1 MAASRQIEY
10 RAERVIPNMF
20 EELVGSDRTELLE
33 VSCEHETP
41 LVEAFRSRSSR
52 SDAAHSCALLNGHD
66 IAQPEGLR
74 LVVEQILSLK
84 PKHVWISL
92 PGKAFS
98 TLQNINQ
105 RTPTQVQDLKAKRS
119 LATRTFESTVE
130 ITKVCQQ
137 AGIHVTVELSER
149 SEAWRLPVLQKLRF
163 ESGLLSCVVKG
174 CAVGLRGSNGKLMQK
189 GWRILTTHPRLA
201 SKLHKPCPCHTKYEH
216 AKCEGPNARASSKY
230 PPEFVRLVH
239 EALTREGGF
248 DEVVQE
254 CQGRSGLPEDFG
266 KVWVVRVK

>member
-1 MAASRQIEY
+1 MVASRRIEY

-20 EELVGSDRTELLE
+20 EELVGFDRTELLE

-105 RTPTQVQDLKAKRS
+105 RTPTQVQDLKAKRT
-119 LATRTFESTVE
+119 LESN
-130 ITKVCQQ
+130 
-137 AGIHVTVELSER
+137 
-149 SEAWRLPVLQKLRF
+149 LRKHCGDHT
-163 ESGLLSCVVKG
+163 SVSTGGDTCH
-174 CAVGLRGSNGKLMQK
+174 RG
-189 GWRILTTHPRLA
+189 T
-201 SKLHKPCPCHTKYEH
+201 
-216 AKCEGPNARASSKY
+216 
-230 PPEFVRLVH
+230 
-239 EALTREGGF
+239 
-248 DEVVQE
+248 
-254 CQGRSGLPEDFG
+254 
-266 KVWVVRVK
+266 